1 MSQRLACQVQIKF
14 QIASVR
20 VFAPSLIVMSQFV
33 EGVYF
38 EIRNLFRGEG

>member
-14 QIASVR
+14 QITSVR
-20 VFAPSLIVMSQFV
+20 VFAPSLIVVSQSV

-38 EIRNLFRGEG
+38 EMRNLFRAMG